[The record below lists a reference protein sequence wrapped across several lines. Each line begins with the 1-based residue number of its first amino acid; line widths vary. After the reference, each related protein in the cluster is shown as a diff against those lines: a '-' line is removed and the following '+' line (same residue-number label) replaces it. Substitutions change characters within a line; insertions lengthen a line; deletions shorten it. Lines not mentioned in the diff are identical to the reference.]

1 MLTPQE
7 LIDMPGY
14 GNAEKHL
21 RAQGQWRATDTD
33 AERIDFIATHV
44 EKMRRADHSMDW
56 HFSIECQDYDP
67 DMFRYDLDA
76 IASKTEMKKETQ

>member
-7 LIDMPGY
+7 LINLPGY

-21 RAQGQWRATDTD
+21 RGQGQWHVTATD

-44 EKMRRADHSMDW
+44 ETMRRADRSQDW
-56 HFSIECQDYDP
+56 HFSIHEQDYDP
-67 DMFRYDLDA
+67 EMFRYDLDA
-76 IASKTEMKKETQ
+76 VASKTE